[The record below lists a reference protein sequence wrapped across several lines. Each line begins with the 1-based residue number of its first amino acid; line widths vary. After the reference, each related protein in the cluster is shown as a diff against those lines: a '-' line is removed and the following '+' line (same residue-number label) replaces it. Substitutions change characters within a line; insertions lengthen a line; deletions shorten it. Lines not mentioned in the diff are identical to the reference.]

1 MRNLYFRIVLLISV
15 SFSLIFSSCKKNP
28 LDNLQIA
35 VNTDVFSSPTA
46 ILFENAVE
54 NAKNQPSN
62 FKITISGK
70 DKDKVLSVLGNKT
83 FNVENGYIFLNL
95 EKGTLPTPE
104 SPIMFKITG
113 TSPGFEPFSQE
124 IKITD
129 AGEQKFNFKMIE
141 IGNLPNGIIEKKSY
155 LGLSIGTFSSQQ
167 IIETDTDENTQNK
180 TKLTIPAGTIIKD
193 KNGDEI
199 KSSNVDVRIRYFD
212 PNTQAIDVFPGGLN
226 PQDVLDENGKQI
238 EGGVNFISSGLMQI
252 QMKAGDKIV
261 KNFSKPISAEM
272 ELRADQSNPITE
284 EILKEGDSIPLW
296 SRDDETGQWKSEGV
310 AKVVSSNG
318 KLVAKFEMNHL
329 SSWNLDFVYYYGGN
343 PTPLN
348 IVFDAP
354 WEGYSGNF
362 KISMYSGNNY
372 ITGSYLGSVKNGTV
386 SILKPTPKLNSVYL
400 VISDYES
407 GKQIKTETFNPTTK
421 GTIRIDVNS
430 CLIKDLITISLKYTI
445 KCTNDMIKP
454 NSGVFLTITDL
465 ETNKRKIIRAPSVKS
480 GSVTD
485 RLEMRLKDK
494 GRYKIET
501 IGLDGSVI
509 SYESIL
515 DISNLT
521 YDKNKLNGFTI
532 DKLEY
537 NPTTKKIEAD
547 VSYITSKC

>member
-1 MRNLYFRIVLLISV
+1 MRKLYFGIVLLTTL
-15 SFSLIFSSCKKNP
+15 SFSLIYSSCKKYP
-28 LDNLQIA
+28 LDNLQIS
-35 VNTDVFSSPTA
+35 VNTEVFSSPTA
-46 ILFENAVE
+46 ILFENAKE
-54 NAKNQPSN
+54 GAINQPTS
-62 FKITISGK
+62 FKLTISGK

-95 EKGTLPTPE
+95 AKGTKPSPE
-104 SPIMFKITG
+104 SPIMFKISG

-141 IGNLPNGIIEKKSY
+141 IGNLPNGIIEEKSY
-155 LGLSIGTFSSQQ
+155 IGLSNGSFNSQQ
-167 IIETDTDENTQNK
+167 IIETEIDENTQNK

-193 KNGDEI
+193 KDNNI
-199 KSSNVDVRIRYFD
+199 INSSNVDIKIRYFD
-212 PNTQAIDVFPGGLN
+212 PNTEAIDVFPGGLN

-343 PTPLN
+343 PNPLN

-362 KISMYSGNNY
+362 KISMYSGNHY
-372 ITGSYLGSVKNGTV
+372 ITGTYLGSVKNGTV
-386 SILKPTPKLNSVYL
+386 SILKPTPILNNVYL
-400 VISDYES
+400 VIYDFES
-407 GKQIKTETFNPTTK
+407 GKKIKTQTFNPTTK
-421 GTIRIDVNS
+421 GTLHVDVSS
-430 CLIKDLITISLKYTI
+430 CFIDLITISLKYTI

-465 ETNKRKIIRAPSVKS
+465 QTNKRKIIRAPSVKS
-480 GSVTD
+480 VNVSD

-494 GRYKIET
+494 GRYRIET

-537 NPTTKKIEAD
+537 NPITKKIEAD